1 MIASGY
7 TLSLYCDC
15 RQCRKS
21 PNTVLRF
28 TGEFVAGTPDCRKQ
42 CFAQARRAG
51 WIITRDGFCYA
62 PGHSRDY
69 KLEKAWRSDA
79 ENEIDID

>member
-7 TLSLYCDC
+7 TLSLYCDF

-21 PNTVLRF
+21 PNTALRF
-28 TGEFVAGTPDCRKQ
+28 TGEFGADTPDCRKQ
-42 CFAQARRAG
+42 CFSQTRRSG
-51 WIITRDGFCYA
+51 WMSKADGFCYA

>member
-28 TGEFVAGTPDCRKQ
+28 TGEFVADTPDCRKQ

-51 WIITRDGFCYA
+51 ATASAMRLA
-62 PGHSRDY
+62 THETTNSKKPGAQMR
-69 KLEKAWRSDA
+69 KMK
-79 ENEIDID
+79 